1 MVSRGKTALRLL
13 APDAARGTP
22 LTPYSF
28 LAALPAILG
37 FAGFVVYQFLGTNR
51 SGDEITRRIVDKL
64 RQNAPSKIEHDDR
77 LTGSQL
83 ERLLAADQGLQRLI
97 GKQDFELL
105 RQALHQQ
112 LIISLTV
119 YSLAIL
125 FCALSVVLFVRQ
137 AQAKQKLEVSHWSV
151 ASTDGNS
158 GGVPVD
164 LDPLLVSWR
173 SSGEPEDT
181 QVYLENIQ
189 TSFRTAAQIVPSSA
203 NSIRFL
209 PDAYRNILKTRTRGQ
224 ANRIR
229 AVMQAKN
236 AAFVSDPVDLQVGL
250 TVLAVVDS
258 TSRLTV
264 AAMIDN
270 QRIPDYDFEAK
281 IVIPLETATGVPL
294 SIGPNISYRFLP
306 QTIEHSRQYDWTHAR
321 GVYFGPD
328 DARVV
333 RFQFLVDDSLVR

>member
-1 MVSRGKTALRLL
+1 
-13 APDAARGTP
+13 

-28 LAALPAILG
+28 LAALPALLG
-37 FAGFVVYQFLGTNR
+37 FAGFVLYQLLGTNR
-51 SGDEITRRIVDKL
+51 SGDEITHRIVDKL
-64 RQNAPSKIEHDDR
+64 RQNAPSKVEPDSR

-83 ERLLAADQGLQRLI
+83 ERLLAGDQGLQRLI

-105 RQALHQQ
+105 RQALRQQ
-112 LIISLTV
+112 FIISLTV
-119 YSLAIL
+119 YSLATL

-137 AQAKQKLEVSHWSV
+137 AQAKQKLQVDGWSV
-151 ASTDGNS
+151 TSTDRNS
-158 GGVPVD
+158 SGIPVD
-164 LDPLLVSWR
+164 LDPLRVSWR

-181 QVYLENIQ
+181 KLYLENVQ
-189 TSFRTAAQIVPSSA
+189 TSSRTPAQIVPSSA
-203 NSIRFL
+203 HSVEFL
-209 PDAYRNILKTRTRGQ
+209 PETYRDILTTRTRGQ

-236 AAFVSDPVDLQVGL
+236 ASFVSDPVELQVGFTVL
-250 TVLAVVDS
+250 TVIDS

-270 QRIPDYDFEAK
+270 QRIPDYAFQAK
-281 IVIPLETATGVPL
+281 IVVPAETATGNPL
-294 SIGPNISYRFLP
+294 SIGPSIPYRFP
-306 QTIEHSRQYDWTHAR
+306 VQEIQHARRYDWSNAK

-328 DARVV
+328 DARLV